1 MSDVR
6 SLSELLLGTEDWT
19 RAGLRPYGERRT
31 ERLRRMRRVSTTFAA
46 LMTTFGPEGRARRD
60 RYRAAMKG
68 ERDDIRMALAAVAV
82 GPDRLPAEA
91 FSDPLHETLL
101 A

>member
-1 MSDVR
+1 MTQIARWDGVPR
-6 SLSELLLGTEDWT
+6 
-19 RAGLRPYGERRT
+19 RRGEGADGGSRRG
-31 ERLRRMRRVSTTFAA
+31 RCRGWDRRFAA

-68 ERDDIRMALAAVAV
+68 ERDDIRMALAAVAL
-82 GPDRLPAEA
+82 GPDRVPAEA
-91 FSDPLHETLL
+91 LSDPLHETLL